1 MNNRIL
7 VRIDFQN
14 DFIHPNGSLSIN
26 NLDLIEK
33 NQQFNNS
40 LQKGMFAE
48 IIDAADTHFA
58 ETYFNTKEAESFG
71 LHTVYGTWGWN
82 KAAEF
87 KDNIPVTNI
96 FKSSTNIWNE
106 EKYYPILQQNW
117 QGKDVYLC
125 GLLSDVCVEQAFAGF
140 LKRGANVTLFDDLC
154 QGVQK
159 QLPEIINND
168 KYAEYVENGQLHLM
182 STAQFF
188 RRILHEKKQ
197 QFNLLRQVREM

>member
-182 STAQFF
+182 
-188 RRILHEKKQ
+188 
-197 QFNLLRQVREM
+197 

>member
-26 NLDLIEK
+26 NPDLIEK

-48 IIDAADTHFA
+48 IIDAADTHFV

-140 LKRGANVTLFDDLC
+140 LKRGAKVTLFDDLC
-154 QGVQK
+154 QGAQK
-159 QLPEIINND
+159 QLLEIVNDD
-168 KYAEYVENGQLHLM
+168 KYAEYLENGQLRLM
-182 STAQFF
+182 KTAQFF
-188 RRILHEKKQ
+188 RIILSEKKQ
-197 QFNLLRQVREM
+197 QFNLLRQVREI

>member
-1 MNNRIL
+1 MNERIL

-14 DFIHPNGSLSIN
+14 DFIHPKGSLSIN
-26 NLDLIEK
+26 NPDLIEK

-71 LHTVYGTWGWN
+71 VHTVYGTWGWN

-117 QGKDVYLC
+117 QGKNVYLC
-125 GLLSDVCVEQAFAGF
+125 GLLSDVCVEQAFDGF

-154 QGVQK
+154 QGAQK
-159 QLPEIINND
+159 QLPEIISDN
-168 KYAEYVENGQLHLM
+168 KYRQHIERGQLRLM
-182 STAQFF
+182 TTSQFF
-188 RRILHEKKQ
+188 RRILNEKKQ
-197 QFNLLRQVREM
+197 QFNLLRQGREM